1 MSKSKSGQQG
11 DIEREITTSANSH
24 HEDSNSQDCINNP
37 PSEDPNLPTSST
49 STPGAP
55 STSTGKPLNLVKKSR
70 QKGGHRIS
78 GMVTNASVSK
88 FCFQSYSLAE
98 RLTQVLALPGKQS
111 HILNPMINFP
121 PKLSKFVQ
129 DHFPILAYPG
139 LSLLLVQ
146 RI

>member
-11 DIEREITTSANSH
+11 DIEREITTTANSH
-24 HEDSNSQDCINNP
+24 HEDPNSQDCINNP

-49 STPGAP
+49 STPGTP

-88 FCFQSYSLAE
+88 FCFQSYSLTE
-98 RLTQVLALPGKQS
+98 CLTQVVALPGKQS
-111 HILNPMINFP
+111 HILNLMITHIANFRSLF
-121 PKLSKFVQ
+121 KT
-129 DHFPILAYPG
+129 HFPILAYPG
-139 LSLLLVQ
+139 LS
-146 RI
+146 

>member
-11 DIEREITTSANSH
+11 DIEREITTTANSH
-24 HEDSNSQDCINNP
+24 HEDPNSQDFINNP

-49 STPGAP
+49 STPGTP

-88 FCFQSYSLAE
+88 FCFQSYSLTE
-98 RLTQVLALPGKQS
+98 CLTQVLALPGKRS
-111 HILNPMINFP
+111 HILNSMITHNPDFRSLFKP
-121 PKLSKFVQ
+121 TSLYCGFR
-129 DHFPILAYPG
+129 PIQVYPN
-139 LSLLLVQ
+139 
-146 RI
+146 

>member
-11 DIEREITTSANSH
+11 EIEREITTTANSH
-24 HEDSNSQDCINNP
+24 HEDPNSQDCINNPP

-49 STPGAP
+49 STPGTP

-88 FCFQSYSLAE
+88 FCFQSYSLTE
-98 RLTQVLALPGKQS
+98 CLTQVLALPGKQS
-111 HILNPMINFP
+111 HILNPMITHNPNFRSLFKP
-121 PKLSKFVQ
+121 TSLYW
-129 DHFPILAYPG
+129 PI
-139 LSLLLVQ
+139 
-146 RI
+146 